1 MYVLFFNKIYQFIN
15 KIMIS
20 GPLCVS
26 ESKTH
31 KLYLYV
37 FVVVSN
43 NFCCSLTLMTYPLPT
58 LEPKPFW
65 TCIQIFIFL
74 VISSVLDVFYLDN
87 KSIKDRKLRFH
98 TEFYPSVPPC
108 AWPLR
113 HVAVKHLINW
123 GKKWGFFHLQGSLY
137 HKSEIYCNNF
147 VNLIGN
153 NVITR

>member
-1 MYVLFFNKIYQFIN
+1 MYGLFFTKFIN
-15 KIMIS
+15 LSTKS
-20 GPLCVS
+20 WFLVHCVS
-26 ESKTH
+26 QRARPINCIFM
-31 KLYLYV
+31 YC
-37 FVVVSN
+37 VVVSN

-74 VISSVLDVFYLDN
+74 VISSVLDVFYLAN

-98 TEFYPSVPPC
+98 TEFYPSVSPC

-153 NVITR
+153 NVTTR